1 MKKQSGKSGKP
12 DKPKPTKGKDKAAG
26 GAKPKEK
33 ESAGKVEAKKKGE
46 KTISVEKQK
55 DNERLIA
62 ENRKAR
68 FEYFVLD
75 SLECGII
82 LQGSE
87 VKSLRQGK
95 CSIEEAYG
103 RIKDGD
109 VWLINCDI
117 QEYTFANQLNHLP
130 KRPRKLL
137 LHKREVAKFAA
148 KANDR
153 GLTLVPL
160 RMYFKEGKA
169 KVLLA
174 VCRGKRLHDKREAVK
189 KAGAQR
195 EIQRALRGK

>member
-1 MKKQSGKSGKP
+1 MKKPTGKSGKP
-12 DKPKPTKGKDKAAG
+12 DKPKPTKGKAPG
-26 GAKPKEK
+26 GAKEK
-33 ESAGKVEAKKKGE
+33 ESVGKVEAKKKAE
-46 KTISVEKQK
+46 REISIEKQK

-103 RIKDGD
+103 RVKGGD

-137 LHKREVAKFAA
+137 MHKREVAKFAS

-169 KVLLA
+169 KILLGI
-174 VCRGKRLHDKREAVK
+174 CRGKRLHDKREAVK
-189 KAGAQR
+189 KANANR
-195 EIQRALRGK
+195 DIQRALRGK

>member
-1 MKKQSGKSGKP
+1 MAKSKNNKP
-12 DKPKPTKGKDKAAG
+12 DKPKPTPSKSKGKAAG
-26 GAKPKEK
+26 GAKER
-33 ESAGKVEAKKKGE
+33 ESVGKVEAKKKAE

-55 DNERLIA
+55 DNERMIA

-137 LHKREVAKFAA
+137 MHKREVAKFAG

-169 KVLLA
+169 KILLA
-174 VCRGKRLHDKREAVK
+174 VCRGKRQHDKREAVK

-195 EIQRALRGK
+195 DIQRALRGK

>member
-12 DKPKPTKGKDKAAG
+12 DKPKPTKGKDKGAG

-33 ESAGKVEAKKKGE
+33 ESAGKTEAKKKAE
-46 KTISVEKQK
+46 KTISVEKAK

-109 VWLINCDI
+109 VYLINCDI

-174 VCRGKRLHDKREAVK
+174 VCRGKRQHDKREAVK
-189 KAGAQR
+189 KASAQR
-195 EIQRALRGK
+195 DIQRAMRGK